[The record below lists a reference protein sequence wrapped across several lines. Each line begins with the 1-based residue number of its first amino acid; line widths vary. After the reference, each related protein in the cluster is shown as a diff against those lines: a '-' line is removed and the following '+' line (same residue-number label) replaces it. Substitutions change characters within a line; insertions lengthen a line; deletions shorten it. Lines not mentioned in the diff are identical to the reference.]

1 VRFFSPNRVVD
12 ELRGAAR
19 KFFENDGIEVDLEKR
34 TVHLPRI
41 FKW

>member
-1 VRFFSPNRVVD
+1 VRFFSPHRVVD

-19 KFFENDGIEVDLEKR
+19 EFFENDRIEVDLEKR
-34 TVHLPRI
+34 TVHLARM

>member
-1 VRFFSPNRVVD
+1 VRLFSPNRVVD

-19 KFFENDGIEVDLEKR
+19 EFFENDRIEVDLEKR